1 MPPLRPL
8 TPADHDALVEVYRDA
23 VLSQTQGL
31 YSQAQI
37 AAWAGHADH
46 SGVLQQPLR
55 EGFGLASTAEDLPA
69 ADRPGGGRLTEGKP
83 IEAFGILHPPDRL
96 ALLYCR
102 GRSCRQGRSS
112 AILEA
117 LERHAAQLGRS
128 WLRTE
133 ASQLSRP
140 LLLRRGWLV
149 EQEERV
155 LFAGE
160 WFQRWRMIKAL
171 AHPSIKQSRG

>member
-1 MPPLRPL
+1 MSVLRPL
-8 TPADHDALVEVYRDA
+8 STADHDALVDVYRDA

-31 YSQAQI
+31 YSQVQI
-37 AAWAGHADH
+37 EAWAHHAARSTALH
-46 SGVLQQPLR
+46 QALR
-55 EGFGLASTAEDLPA
+55 EGFGLASVGEGLPA
-69 ADRPGGGRLTEGKP
+69 ADEPAISRRSEDSP

-102 GRSCRQGRSS
+102 GRSSRQGRSS
-112 AILEA
+112 AILQA
-117 LERHAAQLGRS
+117 LEQRATQLGIPQ
-128 WLRTE
+128 LRTE

-140 LLLRRGWLV
+140 LLSRRGWQV
-149 EQEERV
+149 EEEERV

-171 AHPSIKQSRG
+171 AHP

>member
-1 MPPLRPL
+1 MSVLRPL
-8 TPADHDALVEVYRDA
+8 TPADHEALVQVYRDA

-37 AAWAGHADH
+37 EAWAWHADR
-46 SGVLQQPLR
+46 SGALQQPLR
-55 EGFGLASTAEDLPA
+55 EGFGLASTGETAPG
-69 ADRPGGGRLTEGKP
+69 ADRSGDGRPMDGNT

-102 GRSCRQGRSS
+102 GRSSRQGRSS
-112 AILEA
+112 AILQA
-117 LERHAAQLGRS
+117 LEQRADQLGIPQ
-128 WLRTE
+128 LRTE

-140 LLLRRGWLV
+140 LLLRRGWQV
-149 EQEERV
+149 EEEERV

-171 AHPSIKQSRG
+171 AHP

>member
-1 MPPLRPL
+1 MSVLRSL

-31 YSQAQI
+31 YTPGQI
-37 AAWAGHADH
+37 EAWAHHAGR
-46 SGVLQQPLR
+46 SGALQLPLR
-55 EGFGLASTAEDLPA
+55 EGYGLASAGD
-69 ADRPGGGRLTEGKP
+69 GRLENGQVEAGGP

-112 AILEA
+112 AILQA
-117 LERHAAQLGRS
+117 LEQRAARQGFPL
-128 WLRTE
+128 LRTE

-140 LLLRRGWLV
+140 LLQRRGWQV

-160 WFQRWRMIKAL
+160 WFQRWRMIKPL
-171 AHPSIKQSRG
+171 AHP

>member
-1 MPPLRPL
+1 MPVLRSL

-23 VLSQTQGL
+23 VLNQTQGL
-31 YSQAQI
+31 YTPGQI
-37 AAWAGHADH
+37 EAWAHHAGR
-46 SGVLQQPLR
+46 SGALQLPLR
-55 EGFGLASTAEDLPA
+55 EGYGLASAGDGLLEE
-69 ADRPGGGRLTEGKP
+69 GGP

-112 AILEA
+112 AILQA
-117 LERHAAQLGRS
+117 LEQRAARQGLPV
-128 WLRTE
+128 LRTE

-140 LLLRRGWLV
+140 LLQRRGWQV

-160 WFQRWRMIKAL
+160 WFQRWRMIKPL
-171 AHPSIKQSRG
+171 AHP